1 MNLDTLLTRIAREQ
15 LGIDTLEPRHSDGL
29 DFHDLS
35 VWQLRDALK
44 AAYDAGREAARK
56 ETKTPQG

>member
-35 VWQLRDALK
+35 VWQLRDALE
-44 AAYDAGREAARK
+44 AAYEAGREAARK
-56 ETKTPQG
+56 ETKAPQG